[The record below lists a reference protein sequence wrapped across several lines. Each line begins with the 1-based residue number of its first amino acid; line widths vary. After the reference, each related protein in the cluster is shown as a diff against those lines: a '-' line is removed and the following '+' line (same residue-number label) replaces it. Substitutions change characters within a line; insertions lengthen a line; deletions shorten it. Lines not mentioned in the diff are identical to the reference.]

1 MADEIENYLTE
12 RFEPQYEFY
21 DKKAR
26 ESRQRFLSFQ
36 IIIIVVSA
44 FIPIVNVPGIGNDP
58 QIRITSSILAGI
70 VVILTSLIQLLKSHE
85 TWVIYRATANSL
97 LGEKYIFKN
106 NAGLY
111 SNLTEDNR
119 KTAFVERV
127 ENIIGQEGTKYF
139 SIHSQ
144 KSESEKTISTSGPK

>member
-1 MADEIENYLTE
+1 MVDEIENYLTE
-12 RFEPQYEFY
+12 RFEPQYQFY

-26 ESRQRFLSFQ
+26 ESRQKFLSFQ

-44 FIPIVNVPGIGNDP
+44 VIPIVNVAGIGNDP

-70 VVILTSLIQLLKSHE
+70 VVILTSLLQLLKSHE

-97 LGEKYIFKN
+97 LGEKYVFKN
-106 NAGLY
+106 NAGFY
-111 SNLTEDNR
+111 SNLTGD
-119 KTAFVERV
+119 KKSAFVERV
-127 ENIIGQEGTKYF
+127 ENIIAQEGTKYF

-144 KSESEKTISTSGPK
+144 KSESEKTISTSGSK